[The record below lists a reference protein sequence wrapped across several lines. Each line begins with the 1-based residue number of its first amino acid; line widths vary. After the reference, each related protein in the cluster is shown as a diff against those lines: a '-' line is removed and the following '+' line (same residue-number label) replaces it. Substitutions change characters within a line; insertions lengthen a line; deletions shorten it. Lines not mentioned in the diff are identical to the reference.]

1 MLNAPLIGCT
11 PVGGALTFRSTDGMD
26 DDRDWSGSDYSRLY
40 HSILSDP
47 KFATVYPDDRAWALY
62 TRLLM
67 AADAAWPTRVSLPR
81 SAGRY
86 AVRLLVEAGVIA
98 LTGDL
103 VTIPALSK
111 ERAHRYG
118 KGKGRVRYPSDKPPA
133 PGPSRSEVGAE
144 SESDRSDPEPHAG
157 AGTSPSPYTSF
168 SDSGKEDRARDDDEP
183 EWPVLSYLASVGA
196 AVDPN
201 GNGIHRKVVDL
212 VRRRGA
218 PAVLAAL
225 EESHRNDPK
234 ASGRQL
240 VFGAENSL
248 DRPLAKAS
256 GSSSGG
262 HTRTAKEVEDAFNR

>member
-1 MLNAPLIGCT
+1 MP
-11 PVGGALTFRSTDGMD
+11 DE
-26 DDRDWSGSDYSRLY
+26 RDWSESDYSRLY
-40 HSILSDP
+40 HSILADP

-67 AADAAWPTRVSLPR
+67 AADAAWPTRVALPR
-81 SAGRY
+81 SAGKY
-86 AVRLLVEAGVIA
+86 AIGVLLEAGVIA

-103 VTIPALSK
+103 VTIPALAK

-118 KGKGRVRYPSDKPPA
+118 KKGTGRLRYPSDSPPKPEP
-133 PGPSRSEVGAE
+133 
-144 SESDRSDPEPHAG
+144 DRSDVGEDSESPVDDSESVGGPRAHVR
-157 AGTSPSPYTSF
+157 SPSP
-168 SDSGKEDRARDDDEP
+168 SDSISDSMKQDRARDDP

-201 GNGIHRKVVDL
+201 GNGIHRKVIDL

-218 PAVLAAL
+218 PAVMAAL

-256 GSSSGG
+256 SGG
-262 HTRTAKEVEDAFNR
+262 HTRTAQEVEDAFNR